1 MMKNVLFPK
10 TREEKLL
17 STKYFSKTAKATKP
31 AEPEVSTKLSE
42 DEIQSY
48 IDILLEAS
56 PPTPKGQ
63 GGTDFTRK
71 ILEERYGIKTNA

>member
-1 MMKNVLFPK
+1 MMNNVLFPK

-17 STKYFSKTAKATKP
+17 STQYFSKTAKSIKP
-31 AEPEVSTKLSE
+31 AEPEVSTKLSD

-56 PPTPKGQ
+56 PPTPKRQ